1 MKTSFK
7 VLAAIMALGLVIL
20 LCLHLFLQYGL
31 TKTMR
36 EVVLP
41 RIKAE
46 TGIDARVGRLSI
58 NLPSGILYLNDVA
71 VKNPDG
77 FLIEN
82 LASIDRI
89 RLEVDLYSLLKQT
102 PIIVNNI
109 EVENALLNVVRNKDG
124 EINLNQLRASPPAP
138 DGPLPS
144 PEYPVQEKGPDPG
157 KESTPAQPAESRPV
171 PSRAQPVQEKIPT
184 SALAAEAKPLPEV
197 LLKGLTCN
205 AKIRYLDFRLDQLE
219 VILDLGVSG
228 SSLSTQRDPSVPWG
242 DIAVIGSLGDN
253 RTRFITDLKIRMAPL
268 ADPAAPSFD
277 LTGKV
282 MEIDPRIMEE
292 AYSKLGIRSAP
303 FGLEPVLHCRDG
315 WFEESAVSLNLRD
328 IVLEDKLSDRLGGMA
343 SIGSLRFMVP
353 VEGSLQEPVVDI
365 QSAFQTAL
373 GGNARPLL
381 ESFLKGAAAKEA
393 GLQESPETLTDAA
406 VEVLGA
412 QVDEIG
418 ESEAAKQA
426 LKDLVNGEPSAT
438 NTSSPI
444 SSDVLVDILGEQV
457 EEIGENEEIKDE
469 LKSLGKWLFGK

>member
-144 PEYPVQEKGPDPG
+144 PEYPVQEKVPDPG
-157 KESTPAQPAESRPV
+157 MESAPAQP
-171 PSRAQPVQEKIPT
+171 
-184 SALAAEAKPLPEV
+184 AEAKPLPEV

-205 AKIRYLDFRLDQLE
+205 AKLRYLDFRLDQLE

-242 DIAVIGSLGDN
+242 DIAVIGSLGNN

-268 ADPAAPSFD
+268 ADPAAPSFN

-303 FGLEPVLHCRDG
+303 FGLEPVLQCRDG